1 MDLYARKVVA
11 FRFSS
16 KNSTQLTKST
26 LSAAYKLRKP
36 TDLLFHSDQGANY
49 TSRTFRA
56 YLKELGIKSSFSGP
70 GQPHDNAVME
80 SFNKTLKHEE
90 YYVKFYRSEREL
102 KDSIKEYIKFYN
114 SHRIHTYNHSK
125 TPDEKEA
132 LFYSQNQAE

>member
-1 MDLYARKVVA
+1 M
-11 FRFSS
+11 
-16 KNSTQLTKST
+16 
-26 LSAAYKLRKP
+26 
-36 TDLLFHSDQGANY
+36 
-49 TSRTFRA
+49 
-56 YLKELGIKSSFSGP
+56 KELGIKSSFSGP

-114 SHRIHTYNHSK
+114 SHRIHTYNHTK